1 VGGGKDMKSRKVA
14 DIVNA
19 VALYKAKKANVY
31 GTGENISPAE
41 IGVSAGVL
49 TDVMDAENK
58 YKKNEINTDTYNVSV
73 AEAVHTGAVAIVS
86 SLISRGL
93 DIVHGF
99 ISAHVP
105 VLGSLL
111 TPVVSIAK
119 TFVGVIAEKVV
130 SGIGKVLDWIFG

>member
-1 VGGGKDMKSRKVA
+1 MKSRKVA

-19 VALYKAKKANVY
+19 VALYKAKRADVY
-31 GTGENISPAE
+31 GTGKNISPVE

-49 TDVMDAENK
+49 TDVMDATDK
-58 YKKNEINTDTYNVSV
+58 YKKNEINTYTYNVSV

-93 DIVHGF
+93 DFVHGL
-99 ISAHVP
+99 ISAQVP
-105 VLGSLL
+105 ILAPIL
-111 TPVVSIAK
+111 TPVVSVAK

-130 SGIGKVLDWIFG
+130 SLGKKIITWIFG

>member
-1 VGGGKDMKSRKVA
+1 MKSRKVA

-31 GTGENISPAE
+31 GTGENISPTE

-49 TDVMDAENK
+49 TDVMDATDK
-58 YKKNEINTDTYNVSV
+58 YKKGEINPDTYNVSV

-99 ISAHVP
+99 ISAHIP

-111 TPVVSIAK
+111 TPVVSVAK

-130 SGIGKVLDWIFG
+130 SLGKKIITWIFG